1 MSKIVASKKFALP
14 YSISNPHYDRRCSI
28 HRGNVRAVKKFPEGI
43 VVEEI
48 TYEYHYGP
56 EKEYCFSLPGSPNVW
71 FRLSPFD
78 ARNASLHTLFI
89 LASGD
94 ASGVDFEPETVEQA
108 AASLTGGDEGVF
120 LSAAVD
126 ELIKRGKIT
135 VSDLVKAYKETT
147 YLVG

>member
-1 MSKIVASKKFALP
+1 MSKIVAFKKFALP

-28 HRGNVRAVKKFPEGI
+28 HRGNVRAVKKFPEGT

-48 TYEYHYGP
+48 AYEYHYGP
-56 EKEYCFSLPGSPNVW
+56 EKEYWFSLPGTKLR

-78 ARNASLHTLFI
+78 TRNASLHSLFI

-108 AASLTGGDEGVF
+108 AASLTGGDEEVF

-135 VSDLVKAYKETT
+135 VSDLVKAYKETA